1 MKTRTLLR
9 TSVAIVAGS
18 LFAAAAFA
26 GPGPQF
32 WNRTPAKPVEKP
44 MPVKMNEHPTGK
56 CGGCKTSPN
65 WVVGDRGPA
74 GKGVGLRVAGYT
86 HSCTGCAGTSTT
98 ENGKTKT
105 DMKHATGCATLV
117 CCK

>member
-9 TSVAIVAGS
+9 TSIALVAGG
-18 LFAAAAFA
+18 LFAAVAVA
-26 GPGPQF
+26 GPGPQY
-32 WNRTPAKPVEKP
+32 WNKTAPKPAEQP
-44 MPVKMNEHPTGK
+44 MPVKMNQHPAGK

-74 GKGVGLRVAGYT
+74 GKGVGLRVAGYS
-86 HSCTGCAGTSTT
+86 HSCTGCTGTLTT
-98 ENGKTKT
+98 DNGKART
-105 DMKHATGCATLV
+105 DMKHAAGCATLA